1 MLELKDNDPHLMMWC
16 SRYFKSN
23 FCRLISTKSKTY
35 EHKSREVFGVAVM
48 RFSLVCFRFPP
59 HSSSVCVVLGRK
71 GSTQTSV
78 NEQDH
83 DGYGRLRQRSSMF
96 CCSVFSCL
104 IGRDTD
110 RRRSGVLRIWGWNWK
125 VWVRICF
132 LGSARNTVKVFI
144 QCVCLFLRSF
154 SVLSFSFQ
162 LCSRCRCGTRAAGGS
177 ITWV

>member
-1 MLELKDNDPHLMMWC
+1 MLTL
-16 SRYFKSN
+16 FKSN

-35 EHKSREVFGVAVM
+35 EHKSREVFGVAVV

-162 LCSRCRCGTRAAGGS
+162 LCSLCRCGTRAAGGS